1 MSANDQV
8 EYRLFYGIYT
18 THWFE
23 NFGTFANQKYLL
35 VNEYISDGCL
45 TIDSSEASV
54 THDFLYPSAIKKTY
68 FIEGRIEGHIT
79 LASSECTAHAT
90 DYTVEVWKM
99 NEDNSSTLLATTG
112 ARTIDWDF
120 GWDAAYSVPDADTGD
135 VVFPFFIDVTEEK
148 ELGEHDRIFVRVIVT
163 CDSCCHL
170 MHSNDSSWEDLKV
183 DIPFRLG

>member
-1 MSANDQV
+1 MAADDNR
-8 EYRLFYGIYT
+8 EYRTFYGIYT

-35 VNEYISDGCL
+35 VNEYMSDGCK

-54 THDFLYPSAIKKTY
+54 THDFLYPSHIKKTY
-68 FIEGRIEGHIT
+68 FIEGRVEGNIT

-99 NEDNSSTLLATTG
+99 NEDNTPTLLATTG
-112 ARTIDWDF
+112 ARVIDWDF
-120 GWDAAYSVPDADTGD
+120 GWDAVHGVPDPDTGD
-135 VVFPFFIDVTEEK
+135 IVFPFFIDVSQEK
-148 ELGEHDRIFVRVIVT
+148 EIGELDRLFIRVKVT

-170 MHSNDSSWEDLKV
+170 MHTNDANWNDLMV
-183 DIPFRLG
+183 DIPFRL

>member
-1 MSANDQV
+1 MAADDNR
-8 EYRLFYGIYT
+8 EYRTFYGIYT

-35 VNEYISDGCL
+35 VNEYMSDGCK

-54 THDFLYPSAIKKTY
+54 THDFLYPSHIKKTY
-68 FIEGRIEGHIT
+68 FIEGRVEGNIT

-99 NEDNSSTLLATTG
+99 NEDNTPTLLATTG
-112 ARTIDWDF
+112 ARVIDWDF
-120 GWDAAYSVPDADTGD
+120 GWDAVHGVPDPDTGD
-135 VVFPFFIDVTEEK
+135 IVFPFFIDVSQEK
-148 ELGEHDRIFVRVIVT
+148 ELGELDRLFIRVKVT

-170 MHSNDSSWEDLKV
+170 MHTNDANWEDLKV
-183 DIPFRLG
+183 DIPFRL